1 MRLALLFAL
10 IALFFIPYSEAQRQS
25 ISASCV
31 AQNGIPMDLPT
42 LQREYKPK
50 ILLQAALKI
59 AESYLTA
66 EDINVSEGWLSE
78 ARFFL
83 YGDNTKT
90 DRDKEPCW
98 LFVWI
103 TDGRLGGRVE
113 VIVSMDGKAMRLPS
127 M

>member
-1 MRLALLFAL
+1 MRLALLVAL
-10 IALFFIPYSEAQRQS
+10 MALFIPYSEAQRQS
-25 ISASCV
+25 ISASGV
-31 AQNGIPMDLPT
+31 AQDGIPMDLPT

-59 AESYLTA
+59 AESYVTA
-66 EDINVSEGWLSE
+66 QHINVSEGWLSE
-78 ARFFL
+78 VRFFL
-83 YGDNTKT
+83 YGDNTKADST
-90 DRDKEPCW
+90 KEPCW

-113 VIVSMDGKAMRLPS
+113 VIVSMDGKAMRSPN

>member
-1 MRLALLFAL
+1 MKL
-10 IALFFIPYSEAQRQS
+10 ALFFALMALCIPYSEAQRQPA
-25 ISASCV
+25 SASGV
-31 AQNGIPMDLPT
+31 AKDSIQVDLPT
-42 LQREYKPK
+42 SQRQYKPK

-59 AESYLTA
+59 AESYVTA
-66 EDINVSEGWLSE
+66 EDIDVSEGWLSE

-83 YGDNTKT
+83 YGDNIKA
-90 DRDKEPCW
+90 DRTKEPRW

-103 TDGRLGGRVE
+103 TNERLGGRIE